1 MSEPSDLLVRADAN
15 FAEFARAHAR
25 WLPPTHLEERNDL
38 LLCSAGTHA
47 PGPWNSAM
55 PLGAAAADP
64 KQVLHE
70 ARSFFAAKQR
80 GFCLYT
86 RAHLDAALAS
96 ACEQAGYVRAG
107 REPGMALTSPL
118 AIEPLARGLRVED
131 VSSDNADA
139 FVDVMAA
146 AYVTLAL
153 PDKIT
158 RKLLSHPARWLSPP
172 VQARVLF
179 ENDEP
184 VAGGM
189 LYFSHGIAG
198 VYWVATIPAARGRG
212 HAAALM
218 RSLSNHALEL
228 GARAVTLQASQLG
241 EPVYRKLGY
250 REITRYP
257 MFLAPR

>member
-1 MSEPSDLLVRADAN
+1 MSEPSDLLARADAN

-38 LLCSAGTHA
+38 LLCSAGTNA

-64 KQVLHE
+64 NQVLHE

-80 GFCLYT
+80 SFCIYT
-86 RAHLDAALAS
+86 RAHLDNKLAS

-107 REPGMALTSPL
+107 REPGMALTSRIPIETL
-118 AIEPLARGLRVED
+118 ASGVSVRE
-131 VSSDNADA
+131 VSSANVHQ

-146 AYVTLAL
+146 AYMTLAL
-153 PDKIT
+153 PEKTT
-158 RKLLSHPARWLSPP
+158 RKLLSHPARWLAAP
-172 VQARVLF
+172 VEARLLF
-179 ENDEP
+179 DHDEP
-184 VAGGM
+184 VAGGL

-198 VYWVATIPAARGRG
+198 VYWVATAPNARGRG

-218 RSLSNHALEL
+218 RGLSNHAFDL

-241 EPVYRKLGY
+241 EPVYRRIGY

-257 MFLAPR
+257 MFLAGR